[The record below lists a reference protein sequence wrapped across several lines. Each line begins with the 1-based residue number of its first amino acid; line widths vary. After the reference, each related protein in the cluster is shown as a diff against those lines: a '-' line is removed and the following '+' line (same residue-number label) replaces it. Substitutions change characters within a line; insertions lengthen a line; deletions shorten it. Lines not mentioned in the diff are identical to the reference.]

1 MPRRPTDW
9 EQIYRET
16 AAEAQRLAK
25 RANQRMV
32 RLERYAERPEY
43 QNILKYAYKKA
54 QSDIQALYGKSGDK
68 LRFTEHQKA
77 VQVSRNGQA
86 LSTNEN
92 YKANVMQLRAKIK
105 AMESFL
111 GMSSSTIGQ
120 TQNIHTGEIQEG
132 LRNVW
137 DRRTNTINERYLSQY
152 GLDLTPEDL
161 RRFFASKK
169 QSKLQEMVGS
179 SNMFVIA
186 AVIQK
191 YSLASNKREMKKFIQ
206 NNPYIDMSD
215 YNLDTKQFNSAA
227 DMLDTFKDFI
237 DFTNDPILNQYIT
250 DCIRQGLNYKNIF
263 LQ

>member
-32 RLERYAERPEY
+32 RLERYAERAEY

-77 VQVSRNGQA
+77 IQVSRNGQA

-111 GMSSSTIGQ
+111 GMSSSTIGK
-120 TQNIHTGEIQEG
+120 TRNIHTGEIQEG

-137 DRRTNTINERYLSQY
+137 DRRTNTINERYLSKY
-152 GLDLTPEDL
+152 GIELSPDDL

-179 SNMFVIA
+179 SNMFVLA
-186 AVIQK
+186 AVIK
-191 YSLASNKREMKKFIQ
+191 KNNLASNKREMKRFIQ
-206 NNPYIDMSD
+206 NN
-215 YNLDTKQFNSAA
+215 LDISGLDERQFNSAS

-237 DFTNDPILNQYIT
+237 DLTGDPILDQYIS
-250 DCIRQGLNYKNIF
+250 DAIREGLNYKNIF